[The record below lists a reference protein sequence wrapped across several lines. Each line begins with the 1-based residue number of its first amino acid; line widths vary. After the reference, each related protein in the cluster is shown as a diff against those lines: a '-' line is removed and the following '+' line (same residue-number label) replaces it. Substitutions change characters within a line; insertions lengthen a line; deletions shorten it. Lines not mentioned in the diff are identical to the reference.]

1 MTSSHLLPGAHK
13 ISPPLFLL
21 LLLNLVLPL
30 SCDPR
35 FEQGELTIRRAGG
48 KPVQM
53 RVEVART
60 GKERTQGLMNRKSL
74 DDGRGMLF
82 VFDRDQI
89 LSFWMK
95 NTSIPL
101 SIAFIAR
108 DGRILE
114 IRDLRPLDESS
125 VRSVRSARYALEVP
139 RGWFSRAGIA
149 PGDQVLLDA
158 LVQ

>member
-1 MTSSHLLPGAHK
+1 MNSKFP
-13 ISPPLFLL
+13 SPPPRSAWTAGLL
-21 LLLNLVLPL
+21 LLAPLLL
-30 SCDPR
+30 SCGPR
-35 FEQGELTIRRAGG
+35 FDQGTLTISRAGG
-48 KPVQM
+48 EPVQM
-53 RVEVART
+53 TVEVART
-60 GKERTQGLMNRKSL
+60 NTERAQGLMHRKSL
-74 DDGRGMLF
+74 DEGRGMLF

-114 IRDLRPLDESS
+114 IRDMRPLDESS
-125 VRSVRSARYALEVP
+125 VRSGRSARYALEAP

-149 PGDQVLLDA
+149 PGDQVFLDD

>member
-1 MTSSHLLPGAHK
+1 MAKSFPVFF
-13 ISPPLFLL
+13 P
-21 LLLNLVLPL
+21 LLLNLALPL
-30 SCDPR
+30 SCAPR
-35 FEQGELTIRRAGG
+35 FDQEELLIRRAGG
-48 KPVQM
+48 EPVQI

-60 GKERTQGLMNRKSL
+60 DKERAQGLMNRKSL
-74 DDGRGMLF
+74 DEGRGMLF

-89 LSFWMK
+89 LNFWMK
-95 NTSIPL
+95 NTTIPL

-125 VRSVRSARYALEVP
+125 VRSGRSARYALEVP

-149 PGDQVLLDA
+149 PGDQLLLD
-158 LVQ
+158 LLKDPF